1 MVITE
6 KLTKT
11 VISSTLSFIKKQL
24 EKVKDNYEWKK
35 LFVDTGEFFANNY
48 EHSDEFYSDLL
59 CIFSE
64 ENMKK
69 MACDLEDKSGFEFRI
84 TLNHALHK
92 LMMSYE
98 FDLDMA
104 ETYSHHFMQVIITYL
119 ENNMPEKYTQMFL
132 ANWKSEEFNNFK
144 IIKERLKS
152 MEDAIQVLGEKKKH
166 IFSISEIDMKLRK
179 ETVSPKIGIDFFD
192 IDDEEFLCEFHK
204 KIDLERLFVVG
215 KSREETIYCLL
226 NEIQKMNLSR
236 IVLIIKNE
244 DDWIQLEKDD
254 INNAILVPW
263 FYVGSI
269 TAISGNTNI
278 FVYGDDEPCYAKD
291 CLKLKK
297 RTKRTI
303 VHKLEEAGL
312 DAGKAYDLVEDTH
325 GLFVP
330 LKVKIYNGAV
340 YKKPSWI
347 ENKNKAFMAALL
359 CGKWTE
365 CDGDKLV
372 LEELSGMSYDDI
384 MINLSPYMKGGD
396 PFVIEVNGYGG
407 KTLQLANVESAW
419 ENLDND
425 ITDKMWGD
433 FIELFYE
440 VLIESEPIFD
450 YPFDKHF
457 EASIYA
463 KKPDWSPAIKHGMI
477 RSLIMRA
484 YYRKDECCQY
494 QINNVVKQVLGTITT
509 AKRWGYIAQYF
520 TDLCEAAPGI
530 VLQKL
535 EDELYDSTGM
545 KELFGINDGDPI
557 TGRHYYTNILWAVE
571 QLLLQKEYVVK
582 AVKWLWKVDE
592 LNIKYSISNSP
603 KSILETV
610 FCAWINVSVL
620 SVDEKIDIAKW
631 AIENYD
637 NAWEII
643 YSELPERRTSIC
655 STINHPHYRNI
666 DDIQELYNA
675 DVNKTYIE
683 YINACLSKMD
693 TSAEKWKKIIES
705 MENYYDELIDKITEK
720 LLQDVALMKDEEKIM
735 IKDTFRY
742 EIYRHRYFCSSDW
755 SMPESRIKKFE
766 NSMNKI
772 HAANPVYEY
781 LYLFRPTYE
790 FPLIHPIPYDRED
803 IKNDG
808 REENDLLKEKEIEN
822 GIKEFEER
830 KLPLAEL
837 LNLCSKKENST
848 VGMYIAKY
856 YGNRIFDEKILKM
869 MLDINVADHV
879 IIKYIWY
886 FLKENE
892 SILEQAVRLVK
903 TKENKEN
910 LLVSLLS
917 MEVFSD
923 DKVPIIA
930 DETEKIKKIFWG
942 RNSRFFV
949 KANKNSYQWALS
961 ECKKY
966 GTINTFL
973 ELLFDAKEFL
983 NPNDIYEK
991 FIELDQV
998 RKEIFNSMT
1007 SYYLEEILKFLQN
1020 EFKDYGE
1027 KCNQIARIE
1036 WLFRNVLNW
1045 DDMKCTQIIMK
1056 ESPALYAQLVYY
1068 IYLKEGEDRES
1079 RTDEMCKATNVLYD
1093 IYTKALF
1100 CPAEKNG
1107 RVDFYKLKVWVNEFK
1122 DLLNKQRQ
1130 MSLFGH
1136 LVGRLFAYSPIGD
1149 DNCMP
1154 CEPVRQIIEE
1164 IFDESLKTSY
1174 VTAEEN
1180 KRGVYTPDAGK
1191 TELEMSRHYK
1201 DNANKIRVRYP
1212 STASIYDLLSDIYKA
1227 EAINERRQ
1235 AEDEW

>member
-1 MVITE
+1 MQISE
-6 KLTKT
+6 KLTEE
-11 VISSTLSFIKKQL
+11 VIDSTLLCIKKQL
-24 EKVKDNYEWKK
+24 VKVKDNYKWKK
-35 LFVDTGEFFANNY
+35 LFIDTGEFFANDY

-59 CIFSE
+59 CIFSK
-64 ENMKK
+64 ENMKR
-69 MACDLEDKSGFEFRI
+69 MACDLKDKSGFEFRK
-84 TLNHALHK
+84 TLHQALYK

-98 FDLDMA
+98 FDLDMV
-104 ETYSHHFMQVIITYL
+104 EMYSHHFMQVIITYL
-119 ENNMPEKYTQMFL
+119 EDNMPEKYTQMFL
-132 ANWKSEEFNNFK
+132 ADWKSEEFNNFK
-144 IIKERLKS
+144 IIQERLKN
-152 MEDAIQVLGEKKKH
+152 MEAAIQVLGEKKKH
-166 IFSISEIDMKLRK
+166 IFSIAEIDMKLRN
-179 ETVSPKIGIDFFD
+179 ETISPKIGIDFFD
-192 IDDEEFLCEFHK
+192 IDDEEFLSEFHK
-204 KIDLERLFVVG
+204 KIDLERLFVIG

-236 IVLIIKNE
+236 IVLVIKNE
-244 DDWIQLEKDD
+244 DDWIQLERDHIKD
-254 INNAILVPW
+254 AILIPW

-269 TAISGNTNI
+269 AAISGNTNI
-278 FVYGDDEPCYAKD
+278 FVYGDDEPCYTRD
-291 CLKLKK
+291 CLTLKK
-297 RTKRTI
+297 RTKSTI

-312 DAGKAYDLVEDTH
+312 DVGKAYDLVEDTH

-372 LEELSGMSYDDI
+372 LEELSGMSYDEI
-384 MINLSPYMKGGD
+384 MINLSPWMKGGD

-425 ITDKMWGD
+425 ITDKIWED
-433 FIELFYE
+433 FIKLFYE
-440 VLIESEPIFD
+440 VLIESEPIFE

-463 KKPDWSPAIKHGMI
+463 KKPDWSPTIKHGMI

-484 YYRKDECCQY
+484 YYRKDEYCQY
-494 QINNVVKQVLGTITT
+494 QINNVVKKVLKTITT

-520 TDLCEAAPGI
+520 TDLCEASPDI
-530 VLQKL
+530 VLQRL
-535 EDELYDSTGM
+535 EGELSNSTGM
-545 KELFGINDGDPI
+545 KELFGINDGNSI

-571 QLLLQKEYVVK
+571 QLLLQKEYVVR
-582 AVKWLWKVDE
+582 AVKWLWKVDAI
-592 LNIKYSISNSP
+592 NIKYSISNSP

-620 SVDEKIDIAKW
+620 SVDEKIDNAKW
-631 AIENYD
+631 AVENYD

-655 STINHPHYRNI
+655 STINHPHYRSI
-666 DDIQELYNA
+666 DDIAELYNT
-675 DVNKTYIE
+675 DVRKTYIE
-683 YINACLSKMD
+683 YINICLSKMD

-720 LLQDVALMKDEEKIM
+720 LLKDVALMKDGEKIM

-755 SMPESRIKKFE
+755 SMPESRIEKFE

-781 LYLFRPTYE
+781 LYLFSPTYE
-790 FPLIHPIPYDRED
+790 FPLIHPIPYNRED

-822 GIKEFEER
+822 GIKEFKER

-837 LNLCSKKENST
+837 LSLCSKKENST
-848 VGMYIAKY
+848 IGMYIAKY
-856 YGNRIFDEKILKM
+856 YDNRIFDEKIVKM
-869 MLDINVADHV
+869 MLDLNVTDHMIINYV
-879 IIKYIWY
+879 WY
-886 FLKENE
+886 FLQQNE
-892 SILEQAVRLVK
+892 PVLERTVNLVK
-903 TKENKEN
+903 MKENKDN
-910 LLVSLLS
+910 LVVSLLS
-917 MEVFSD
+917 MEVLSD
-923 DKVPIIA
+923 DKVPMIA
-930 DETEKIKKIFWG
+930 NETEKIKKIFWG
-942 RNSRFFV
+942 RDLRLFV
-949 KANKNSYQWALS
+949 KSNKNSYKWAIS

-983 NPNDIYEK
+983 NPNDVYEK
-991 FIELDQV
+991 FMELDQV
-998 RKEIFNSMT
+998 RIEKANSMT
-1007 SYYLEEILKFLQN
+1007 SYYLEEVLKFLQN
-1020 EFKDYGE
+1020 EFKDCNE
-1027 KCNQIARIE
+1027 KCAQIARIE

-1056 ESPALYAQLVYY
+1056 ESPILYAQLVEY
-1068 IYLKEGEDRES
+1068 IYLKEGEDKGS
-1079 RTDEMCKATNVLYD
+1079 RTDEMREATSVLYD

-1100 CPAEKNG
+1100 CPAEKDG
-1107 RVDFYKLKVWVNEFK
+1107 RVDFDKLKVWVNEFK
-1122 DLLNKQRQ
+1122 DLLSKQRQ
-1130 MSLFGH
+1130 MNLFGH

-1164 IFDESLKTSY
+1164 IFDESLKSSY
-1174 VTAEEN
+1174 VTAEKN

-1201 DNANKIRVRYP
+1201 DNANKIRGRYP
-1212 STASIYDLLSDIYKA
+1212 STASIYDLLSDIYKT
-1227 EAINERRQ
+1227 EAISERRR
-1235 AEDEW
+1235 AEDDW

>member
-1 MVITE
+1 MAITE
-6 KLTKT
+6 KLTE
-11 VISSTLSFIKKQL
+11 VMIDSTLVGIKKQL

-35 LFVDTGEFFANNY
+35 LFIDTGEFFANDY

-59 CIFSE
+59 SIFSK

-69 MACDLEDKSGFEFRI
+69 MACDLKDKSGFEFRN
-84 TLNHALHK
+84 TLRQALYK

-98 FDLDMA
+98 FDLDMVD
-104 ETYSHHFMQVIITYL
+104 TYSHHFMQVIITYL
-119 ENNMPEKYTQMFL
+119 EDKMPKRYTQMFL
-132 ANWKSEEFNNFK
+132 ADWKLEEEDNFK
-144 IIKERLKS
+144 IIQERLKK
-152 MEDAIQVLGEKKKH
+152 MEDALRVLGEKKKY
-166 IFSISEIDMKLRK
+166 IFSISQIDMQLRR
-179 ETVSPKIGIDFFD
+179 ETISPKIGIDFFD
-192 IDDEEFLCEFHK
+192 IDDEEFLSEFHK
-204 KIDLERLFVVG
+204 KIDLERLFVIG
-215 KSREETIYCLL
+215 KSREEAIYCIL

-236 IVLIIKNE
+236 IVLVIKNE

-254 INNAILVPW
+254 IKNAILIPW

-269 TAISGNTNI
+269 AAISGNTNI
-278 FVYGDDEPCYAKD
+278 FVYGDDEPCYARD

-312 DAGKAYDLVEDTH
+312 DAGEAYDLVGDTH

-330 LKVKIYNGAV
+330 LKIKIYNGAV

-396 PFVIEVNGYGG
+396 PFVVEVNGYGG

-425 ITDKMWGD
+425 ITDKMWED
-433 FIELFYE
+433 FIKLFYE

-457 EASIYA
+457 EANIYA

-494 QINNVVKQVLGTITT
+494 QINNVVKQVLETITT

-530 VLQKL
+530 VLQRL
-535 EDELYDSTGM
+535 EVELSDSTGM
-545 KELFGINDGDPI
+545 KELFGINDGDSI

-571 QLLLQKEYVVK
+571 QLLLQKDYVVRS
-582 AVKWLWKVDE
+582 VKWLWKVDA

-603 KSILETV
+603 KSILKTV
-610 FCAWINVSVL
+610 FCAWVNVSVL
-620 SVDEKIDIAKW
+620 SVDEKIDNAKW
-631 AIENYD
+631 AVENYD

-655 STINHPHYRNI
+655 STINHPHYRNT
-666 DDIQELYNA
+666 DDVQELYNT
-675 DVNKTYIE
+675 DVRKTYIE
-683 YINACLSKMD
+683 YINICLSKMD

-705 MENYYDELIDKITEK
+705 MENYYDELIDKIKEK
-720 LLQDVALMKDEEKIM
+720 LLQDVALMKDEEKIV

-755 SMPESRIKKFE
+755 SMPESRIERFE
-766 NSMNKI
+766 NIMRQI
-772 HAANPVYEY
+772 HLSDPIYEY
-781 LYLFRPTYE
+781 LYLFGPTYD
-790 FPLIHPIPYDRED
+790 FPLMHPIPFD
-803 IKNDG
+803 K
-808 REENDLLKEKEIEN
+808 EENNHDERKQNDLLKEEEIEK
-822 GIKEFEER
+822 GFKEFQEKNLSLE
-830 KLPLAEL
+830 KLLI
-837 LNLCSKKENST
+837 LCSNKESST
-848 VGMYIAKY
+848 IGIYIAKCY
-856 YGNRIFDEKILKM
+856 KSRMFDENILKM
-869 MLDINVADHV
+869 MLNLNVKDQV
-879 IIKYIWY
+879 IVDYVWY
-886 FLKENE
+886 FLKQNE
-892 SILEQAVRLVK
+892 PVLEQAVRLVK
-903 TKENKEN
+903 MNENKEN
-910 LLVSLLS
+910 LVVSLLS
-917 MEVFSD
+917 MEVSSD
-923 DKVPIIA
+923 DKVPMIA
-930 DETEKIKKIFWG
+930 NETEEIKKLFWG
-942 RNSRFFV
+942 RNLRLFL

-973 ELLFDAKEFL
+973 ELLFNAKEFL
-983 NPNDIYEK
+983 NSNDIYEEFTK
-991 FIELDQV
+991 LDQV
-998 RKEIFNSMT
+998 RKETVNSTT
-1007 SYYLEEILKFLQN
+1007 SYCLEQLLKILHN
-1020 EFKDYGE
+1020 EFKDDSE
-1027 KCNQIARIE
+1027 KCAQIARIE

-1045 DDMKCTQIIMK
+1045 NDMKCTQIIMK
-1056 ESPALYAQLVYY
+1056 ESPILYAQLVKY
-1068 IYLKEGEDRES
+1068 IYLKEGEDKES
-1079 RTDEMCKATNVLYD
+1079 RTDEMRGVTNVLYD

-1100 CPAEKNG
+1100 CPAEKDG
-1107 RVDFYKLKVWVNEFK
+1107 RVDFNKLKLWVNEFK
-1122 DLLNKQRQ
+1122 DLLSKQRQ
-1130 MSLFGH
+1130 MNLFGH

-1149 DNCMP
+1149 DNYMP

-1164 IFDESLKTSY
+1164 IFDESLKSSY

-1191 TELEMSRHYK
+1191 TELEMSQHYK
-1201 DNANKIRVRYP
+1201 DNANKIRERYP
-1212 STASIYDLLSDIYKA
+1212 STASIYDLLSNIYKA
-1227 EAINERRQ
+1227 EAISERRQ
-1235 AEDEW
+1235 AEDDW